1 MYDQYDTKCYERST
15 EKNQIEREYFYYPPQ
30 KCTLALKD
38 AFHAYLVNIDAQLKR
53 F

>member
-1 MYDQYDTKCYERST
+1 MKDKQK
-15 EKNQIEREYFYYPPQ
+15 KNEIEREYFYYPPQ

-38 AFHAYLVNIDAQLKR
+38 AFHAYLVNIDAQLER